1 MIRRLDV
8 AYMNDLKVECAYSV
22 YDVYIE
28 NDMDNLYKAFE
39 RNNIKNTD
47 KIFIITDSKVYK
59 LYLSFIKGMELKY
72 NCKVYFFHEG
82 EEYKNFNTVQGIYNF
97 LIENN
102 GNRDSIL
109 IAIGG
114 GVVGDIV
121 GYVAST
127 FMRGI
132 RYIGIPTTLISQVDS
147 CIGGKVGYNYKEL
160 KNIIGSFYNP
170 MFVYINIGFLKT
182 LEDEDYLSGLGEV
195 IKYGLIRE
203 NTLISLIEENYQQLL
218 NRESTMLLFI
228 IRECLGSKSEIIAD
242 DFKDLGVRNVLNFG
256 HTAAHGL
263 EVCSNYKLPH
273 GIAVALGMLVAIR
286 ISEEKLDLST
296 KVYSRIEN
304 IYNKLGFITKY
315 KIDNFDLFLY
325 AINRDKKNDNAIR
338 FVLLEAL
345 GKCKIKAHVNN
356 KEIINALK
364 NSICRED

>member
-1 MIRRLDV
+1 MNEIR
-8 AYMNDLKVECAYSV
+8 VESSGSL

-28 NDMDNLYKAFE
+28 NSMDNLWNAFVK
-39 RNNIKNTD
+39 NKIKNTD
-47 KIFIITDSKVYK
+47 KIFIITDSKVYT
-59 LYLSFIKGMELKY
+59 LYLSLIKSMELKY

-82 EEYKNFNTVQGIYNF
+82 EEHKNFNTVQGIYNF

-102 GNRDSIL
+102 ANRESIL
-109 IAIGG
+109 VAIGG

-121 GYVAST
+121 GYVAAT
-127 FMRGI
+127 YMRGI

-170 MFVYINIGFLKT
+170 MFVYINIGFLRT
-182 LEDEDYLSGLGEV
+182 LDDNDYLSGLGEV

-203 NTLISLIEENYQQLL
+203 NSLISLIEQNYQLVL
-218 NRESTMLLFI
+218 DRESTILLFI
-228 IRECLGSKSEIIAD
+228 IRECLGCKSEVIAE
-242 DFKDLGVRNVLNFG
+242 DFKDLGMRNVLNFG

-263 EVCSNYKLPH
+263 EVSSNYKLPH

-286 ISEEKLDLST
+286 ISEEKLNLST
-296 KVYSRIEN
+296 EIYSRIEE
-304 IYNKLGFITKY
+304 IYKKLGFITKY

-338 FVLLEAL
+338 FVLLETF
-345 GKCKIKAHVNN
+345 GKCRIKVEVNN